1 MSKNTIIDGVA
12 ASEHLDSSGE
22 SLSIEGMDISSLGGP
37 DSILNWEHGSKDR
50 PGQVVG
56 KVTFAKK
63 IMKKE
68 DAKTKRESY
77 FWNKSKKPFVYIKA
91 ELFDGLGHSGA
102 QDVAAM
108 LKYKN
113 KDKGEESRLV
123 VGFSIEGGKIEK
135 KGMTV
140 TKSIARDV
148 AITVKP
154 CNKVCDAEVIE
165 SDSSDDF
172 LYKNQEFDCEI
183 LEKIDQPLN
192 TSKYRDLILQDIK
205 KSDRKLDTP
214 TQKEIKEIKLPKN
227 IIKISKYE
235 SDNNMRK
242 TLIAG
247 MMNTTPDARTGMAA
261 LTGEELVKK
270 KVKVMKK
277 SEKISHFFTQPHSIF
292 SVENPYHP
300 TSHSI
305 SHEDMMNK
313 LKNKGFDIE
322 PLKGK
327 YGNEENSIVVKNPS
341 EQQKNVLNHIA
352 RKLGQDSIIHSDGQ
366 NHQMLYLHGEK
377 AGKHLKGVG
386 TQIHNQQPDDFYST
400 TTSGTHFTHNFDFD
414 NLHKSEFSK
423 LEKMSRPLMQNKEL
437 GLGQDPRMDVKYV
450 DPEKEYK
457 IKSPTGKEK
466 TVTAPELESKKLQNK
481 ASLKTFKK
489 QPGDILSPKENVK
502 IGKKVYKDYISPT
515 SEGSEV
521 HGQNVGDP
529 DFGINTSYV
538 FKNPNQP
545 KDEIDSGIHET
556 THGFFSDVANKHG
569 KEHSKQLASHL
580 LNNFFHPNDVQKIKS
595 FIKDRGYEENNPHF
609 NEEHIS
615 HIADI
620 INRPSTRKDFFD
632 HASHVKDLKPGSSP
646 EDMAMAQE
654 LDRRMHKRLNRGW
667 GNAVNFIKDTN
678 SLKQFLG
685 QVKPTKINKK
695 INKE

>member
-68 DAKTKRESY
+68 DASTKRESY

-113 KDKGEESRLV
+113 KDKGEDSRLV

-154 CNKVCDAEVIE
+154 CNKICDAEVI
-165 SDSSDDF
+165 DGNVSDDF

-183 LEKIDQPLN
+183 LEKNEQPIN
-192 TSKYRDLILQDIK
+192 TSKYRNLILEDIK

-247 MMNTTPDARTGMAA
+247 MANVSPDSRTGMAA
-261 LTGEELVKK
+261 LAGEELIKK
-270 KVKVMKK
+270 KVNVTKK
-277 SEKISHFFTQPHSIF
+277 AEIQ
-292 SVENPYHP
+292 E
-300 TSHSI
+300 
-305 SHEDMMNK
+305 
-313 LKNKGFDIE
+313 L
-322 PLKGK
+322 
-327 YGNEENSIVVKNPS
+327 
-341 EQQKNVLNHIA
+341 Q
-352 RKLGQDSIIHSDGQ
+352 
-366 NHQMLYLHGEK
+366 
-377 AGKHLKGVG
+377 
-386 TQIHNQQPDDFYST
+386 
-400 TTSGTHFTHNFDFD
+400 
-414 NLHKSEFSK
+414 
-423 LEKMSRPLMQNKEL
+423 KMSRPLMQNKEL
-437 GLGQDPRMDVKYV
+437 GLGPDPRMDVKYV

-457 IKSPTGKEK
+457 IKSPTGKQK

-489 QPGDILSPKENVK
+489 QPGDILTPKENVK

-521 HGQNVGDP
+521 HGQNVGDR

-545 KDEIDSGIHET
+545 KGELDSGIHET

-569 KEHSKQLASHL
+569 KEHSKQLALHL

-595 FIKDRGYEENNPHF
+595 FIKDRGYEENNPYF

-615 HIADI
+615 HVADI
-620 INRPSTRKDFFD
+620 INRPSVRKEFLN
-632 HASHVKDLKPGSSP
+632 HASHTKDLKPGASP
-646 EDMAMAQE
+646 EDMAVAQE

-667 GNAVNFIKDTN
+667 NSAVNFVKDSN

-695 INKE
+695 VNKE